1 LVTGVF
7 YRLENAQQL
16 ERASLVEQAVIATA
30 AEVAVVAT
38 AVAVMMMEDGKVLSK
53 RPRRKRRKRVG
64 KVAPENKLNCTD

>member
-1 LVTGVF
+1 M
-7 YRLENAQQL
+7 
-16 ERASLVEQAVIATA
+16 IATA